1 MDPYITSLALGA
13 AGLGFMALSGLGARG
28 HAGGAHGHAGAH
40 GHSHGHADTAQ
51 PHQGHA
57 PGHAH
62 ADGAGQLTRTF
73 WAVTSPRFVFSFL
86 LGFGLAGE
94 LLRDHIGG
102 GALAVAA
109 VAGAVIFER
118 AIVAPLWGLAMRFA
132 SKPAQT
138 LESAVADE
146 AVAVTGFD
154 ANGQGIVSV
163 EVDGQ
168 VVQILATLQQA
179 DRQLGIRVR
188 AGQRVR
194 IEDVNAAANR
204 CTVSLL

>member
-28 HAGGAHGHAGAH
+28 HAGAGHGHAGTH
-40 GHSHGHADTAQ
+40 VHSHGRADVAHAHHGQA
-51 PHQGHA
+51 
-57 PGHAH
+57 HAH
-62 ADGAGQLTRTF
+62 ADGAGQLTKTL

-94 LLRDHIGG
+94 MLRDHLGG

-109 VAGAVIFER
+109 LAGAVVFER
-118 AIVAPLWGLAMRFA
+118 AIVSPLWGLAMRFA
-132 SKPAQT
+132 SRPAQT